1 MAFITSFKPGDFKTR
16 YKVKKVSKALANN
29 FSINN
34 TAINKR
40 TQPLEYSIMLGS
52 ATLHQNGLLIQ
63 ELPGTNANLCARNVL
78 FSLGC
83 SILHDHG
90 HLDDAAGLTHSSGH
104 LDDIASSFSLI
115 GTETDVE
122 GIDNPSILDQKDFN
136 KIKNEQIEG
145 KDKFPNAD
153 DPFYELDDQIPQ
165 ANKIQIDR
173 LRQQSLPNVTGIA
186 VSMVRHNLQNSSKR
200 TLKYFDQ

>member
-1 MAFITSFKPGDFKTR
+1 MATITSFKPGDFKTR
-16 YKVKKVSKALANN
+16 YKVKKVNKALANN

-34 TAINKR
+34 TAVNKQ

-52 ATLHQNGLLIQ
+52 STLHQNGLLIQ

-83 SILHDHG
+83 DILHDLDY
-90 HLDDAAGLTHSSGH
+90 LDDVGIL
-104 LDDIASSFSLI
+104 FSLI
-115 GTETDVE
+115 ETETDAE

-136 KIKNEQIEG
+136 KIKNEQIEA
-145 KDKFPNAD
+145 KDKFASAD

-165 ANKIQIDR
+165 ANKVQIDHLKQR
-173 LRQQSLPNVTGIA
+173 SFPLVVNIA
-186 VSMVRHNLQNSSKR
+186 VSMIRNNLQNSTKR